1 MTDTMIAAGGTDI
14 ERLLVHAALAAP
26 SESERAE
33 LVELAHRVTEWAGFF
48 ELAQLNATAP
58 LVRRSLLAAGVYSL
72 VPPLVRVRFDAV
84 AERIGA
90 ANDRRLAGAVQ
101 LLRRFD
107 ERGVRCVVLK
117 GMLFATE
124 IYHDPRYKRMN
135 DLDILVEPE
144 QVDVVIEIYRELGL
158 FATSE
163 LLGKAPKVRTER
175 SHHLPSFVSRDG
187 ALVVGTHWG
196 LITPLA
202 PYTVDYVAIWKRVRR
217 IDFHGVPAWAMAHE
231 DNLHHLG
238 IHLPYYKTGVRELAD
253 VWNLARY
260 AGADLDYDLLAAEIA
275 AAGSERLMYHAL
287 SLAHQLVPNSRF
299 AVLLDRIAPRVDRF
313 TRGDTARKIADVH
326 ALLRSRSTHTSRIEK
341 AYTEFNMTAD
351 AREKLDGFGRLW
363 SGLLLVPGAEAN
375 RMSSLRDPGALSAL
389 GARVVA
395 PYRLTR
401 VFQRDLGRWL
411 FPAALAKTVY
421 DLGAAYAGEL
431 RSRTGVGGARPT
443 PPGIDEYAARL
454 GLTKADLQ
462 AVLDSQ
468 E

>member
-1 MTDTMIAAGGTDI
+1 MTGTEIAAGATAS
-14 ERLLVHAALAAP
+14 ERLLVHAALADP
-26 SESERAE
+26 SPDEQSQLA
-33 LVELAHRVTEWAGFF
+33 ELAHEITNWAEVF
-48 ELAQLNATAP
+48 ELAKVNATVP
-58 LVRRSLLAAGVYSL
+58 LVQRRLESEDLYELVPELVRRHFASVTDHIAAV
-72 VPPLVRVRFDAV
+72 
-84 AERIGA
+84 
-90 ANDRRLAGAVQ
+90 NDRRLAGALE

-117 GMLFATE
+117 GMLFSTE

-135 DLDILVEPE
+135 DLDILVELD
-144 QVDVVIEIYRELGL
+144 QVDTVIEIYRELGL

-163 LLGKAPKVRTER
+163 LLGKAPKVRAER

-202 PYTVDYVAIWKRVRR
+202 PYTIDYAAIWKRVRR
-217 IDFHGVPAWAMAHE
+217 IDFYGVPAWAMSHE

-253 VWNLARY
+253 IWNLARY
-260 AGADLDYDLLAAEIA
+260 ATDVDYDLLAGEIA
-275 AAGSERLMYHAL
+275 KAGSENLMYHAL
-287 SLAHQLVPNSRF
+287 SLA
-299 AVLLDRIAPRVDRF
+299 DRIVPIPEFAALIGWIAPKTNRF
-313 TRGDTARKIADVH
+313 TRYDTARKTADIH

-341 AYTEFNMTAD
+341 AYTEFNMTAV
-351 AREKLDGFGRLW
+351 ATEKRASFARLW
-363 SGLLLVPGAEAN
+363 SDLLLVPGAEA
-375 RMSSLRDPGALSAL
+375 RKMSSLRDPSALSDL
-389 GARVVA
+389 GARISA

-411 FPAALAKTVY
+411 FPAALAKTVF
-421 DLGAAYAGEL
+421 DLGAAYGSELASRAGLGTSVAE
-431 RSRTGVGGARPT
+431 R
-443 PPGIDEYAARL
+443 PGIDEYAAQL
-454 GLTKADLQ
+454 GLTRDDLQ

>member
-1 MTDTMIAAGGTDI
+1 MTDTMIAAGGTAAD
-14 ERLLVHAALAAP
+14 RLLVHAALATP
-26 SESERAE
+26 TEQERAA
-33 LVELAHRVTEWAGFF
+33 LVELAHRVTDWAAFF
-48 ELAQLNATAP
+48 ELAQLNATVP
-58 LVRRSLLAAGVYSL
+58 LVRRSLIAGEVYPL
-72 VPPLVRVRFDAV
+72 VSPLVRVRFDA
-84 AERIGA
+84 ATERIA
-90 ANDRRLAGAVQ
+90 TANDRRLAGAVR

-135 DLDILVEPE
+135 DLDILLEPD
-144 QVDVVIEIYRELGL
+144 QIDVAVEIYRELGL

-163 LLGKAPKVRTER
+163 LLGKAPKARTER

-202 PYTVDYVAIWKRVRR
+202 PYTVDYAAIWKRVRP

-238 IHLPYYKTGVRELAD
+238 IHLPYYKTGVRELGD
-253 VWNLARY
+253 IWNLARY
-260 AGADLDYDLLAAEIA
+260 ASADLDYDLLAAQIA
-275 AAGSERLMYHAL
+275 AAGSEGLMYHAL
-287 SLAHQLVPNSRF
+287 ALAHRLVPDPHF
-299 AVLLDRIAPRVDRF
+299 AMLLDRIAPRVDRF
-313 TRGDTARKIADVH
+313 TRADTARKIADVH
-326 ALLRSRSTHTSRIEK
+326 TLLRSRSTHTSRIEK

-351 AREKLDGFGRLW
+351 PWEKLDGFRRLW
-363 SGLLLVPGAEAN
+363 SGLLLVPGAEAA
-375 RMSSLRDPGALSAL
+375 RMNSVRDPGALAAV
-389 GARVVA
+389 GARLIA

-421 DLGAAYAGEL
+421 DLGAAYAGEF
-431 RSRTGVGGARPT
+431 RTRTEIGGARPA

-454 GLTKADLQ
+454 GLTRADLQ